1 MAKVYHYTSIDSLA
15 QILKNKSILFNRQD
29 NVDDLEEGLI
39 KPMNIKLATYTFISC
54 WTENE
59 EENIPLWKMYT
70 DNGIGV
76 RIGLE
81 VDMFKDYSSSNGR
94 FEDGFLSG
102 PITTKLPIGEM
113 LNPNY
118 FITPFVR
125 TEDFYKKIEYVSD
138 FTDRTNNLV
147 KIESLPNNEERI
159 SVDSQNVARF
169 KHKRWSFEEESR
181 FIINIWPRDSN
192 RSLFKMG
199 DWMYKALMEGIELP
213 FKNYFLY
220 LKDNVFDDLEIRL
233 SPNIPESK
241 RLIIESIRDK
251 YAPKAIIQN
260 SSLDKFV
267 KLK

>member
-1 MAKVYHYTSIDSLA
+1 MARIYHYTSIDSLA
-15 QILKNKSILFNRQD
+15 LILKNKSILFNRQD

-76 RIGLE
+76 RIGLD
-81 VDMFKDYSSSNGR
+81 VDMFKDYSVFNGR
-94 FEDGFLSG
+94 HEDGFLSG
-102 PITTKLPIGEM
+102 QITTKTPIGEM

-118 FITPFVR
+118 IITPFVK

-147 KIESLPNNEERI
+147 KIESLPNNMERI
-159 SVDSQNVARF
+159 SIDSKNVARF

-181 FIINIWPRDSN
+181 FIINIWPRESN
-192 RSLFKMG
+192 QSLFNM
-199 DWMYKALMEGIELP
+199 DAWMYKVLIKGIELP

-220 LKDNVFDDLEIRL
+220 LKDNVLDDLVIRL

-241 RLIIESIRDK
+241 RLIVESVRDK
-251 YAPKAIIQN
+251 YAPKAIIQK
-260 SSLDKFV
+260 SSLDKYV